1 MFGPFIKETPHC
13 RSLRFVHSGESS
25 TRILPE
31 RPSQFCPLVTA
42 VFFTCRRSSNTSAS
56 VSKMPW
62 KRREQAHHLI
72 PINKHQKNQR
82 LEWTIWGYTCCQP
95 ERRNSI
101 WSGIKINFSKSITV
115 IFRCSVVYLISFMS
129 NRMQTVRD
137 KSVKKNAVESKWIR

>member
-1 MFGPFIKETPHC
+1 MFILENRRRESF
-13 RSLRFVHSGESS
+13 RSVLRNFVRLSPLSS
-25 TRILPE
+25 SP
-31 RPSQFCPLVTA
+31 VTA

-137 KSVKKNAVESKWIR
+137 KSVKKKLQ